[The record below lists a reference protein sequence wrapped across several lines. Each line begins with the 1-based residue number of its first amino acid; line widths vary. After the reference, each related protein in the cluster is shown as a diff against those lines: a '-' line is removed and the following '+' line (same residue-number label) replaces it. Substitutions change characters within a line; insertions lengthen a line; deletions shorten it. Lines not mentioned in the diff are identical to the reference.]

1 MIICGWIL
9 DLIISSNNCRAKKK
23 KSYILF
29 GGQHAGL
36 EFLDVE
42 SHILARKFKL
52 AQIGLEFLLDFQL
65 FVYYLVDASAVCLY
79 FVCRTYKAKF

>member
-23 KSYILF
+23 NSYILF

-52 AQIGLEFLLDFQL
+52 AQIDLNSNFQP
-65 FVYYLVDASAVCLY
+65 FVYNLVDVSAVCLH
-79 FVCRTYKAKF
+79 FTTR